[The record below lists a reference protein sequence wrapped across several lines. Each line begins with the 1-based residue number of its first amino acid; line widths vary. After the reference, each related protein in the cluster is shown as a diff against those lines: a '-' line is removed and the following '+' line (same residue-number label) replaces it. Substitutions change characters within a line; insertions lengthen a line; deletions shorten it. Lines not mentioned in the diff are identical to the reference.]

1 MHVWPLFHVSNN
13 RAGFLRKPAAYLEGA
28 AAVAEERLFNV
39 GKIVNTQG
47 VSGEIRVWPQTDFPE
62 VRFKA
67 GNRLL
72 LIPPDSAEPVT
83 VEIQTARE
91 HKNVFVVKLK
101 GYDHINQV
109 EQLKGWELKVGE
121 ADRAPLSD
129 GEYYVRD
136 IVGCNVVTE
145 DGESLGTITD
155 ILTPGANDV
164 WVVKLPGGK
173 ELLLP
178 VIDDVILGVDVA
190 AKSVKVHLLEGLL

>member
-1 MHVWPLFHVSNN
+1 MLPSKNDDSRLYLTIQEIKVSPY
-13 RAGFLRKPAAYLEGA
+13 AKGA

-39 GKIVNTQG
+39 GKIVNTHG
-47 VSGEIRVWPQTDFPE
+47 VSGEVRVWPQTDFPD

-72 LIPPDSAEPVT
+72 LIPPDTGEPVT
-83 VEIQTARE
+83 VEIETARE
-91 HKNVFVVKLK
+91 QKNVFVVKLK
-101 GYDHINQV
+101 GYDDINQV
-109 EQLKGWELKVGE
+109 EKLKGWELKVGE
-121 ADRAPLSD
+121 ADRAPLSE

-164 WVVKLPGGK
+164 WVVKRPVGK

-178 VIDDVILGVDVA
+178 VIDDVVRDVDVA
-190 AKSVKVHLLEGLL
+190 AKTVKVHLMEGLL